1 MRQIQ
6 IKDVKVGDILLDKNG
21 IEVEVESIS
30 PFDDKE
36 MSVWVRGV
44 EDGIA
49 RMGTNP
55 KDALVRKVR

>member
-1 MRQIQ
+1 MKEVK
-6 IKDVKVGDILLDKNG
+6 IKDVKVGDILLDKND
-21 IEVEVESIS
+21 IEVKVESVS

-49 RMGTNP
+49 RMGHNP
-55 KDALVRKVR
+55 KDALVRKAR